1 MKLLKEIVQ
10 GARYLEGY
18 GHHPGNAT
26 MLFIIGA
33 NGVIC
38 SRWTVWGFLVGIVV
52 GVIALLPFWCVGCVS
67 RVRSYQRSVERTFN
81 IMKET

>member
-1 MKLLKEIVQ
+1 MKLLKDIVQ
-10 GARYLEGY
+10 GAGYLEGY

-38 SRWTVWGFLVGIVV
+38 SRWTVWGFLGGIVISA
-52 GVIALLPFWCVGCVS
+52 IALLPFWCVGCVS
-67 RVRSYQRSVERTFN
+67 RARAYQRSGIRMFN
-81 IMKET
+81 SLKT